1 MKEFKS
7 KYKYRIKEY
16 AFRNGYKSYAPQYSK
31 LGIFWHDW
39 TYSIGIDTI
48 VIESFSTKSEAED
61 FIFKK
66 VESERRSWESKVV
79 GTKIIKI

>member
-16 AFRNGYKSYAPQYSK
+16 TFRDGYKSYVPQYSR
-31 LGIFWHDW
+31 LGIFWHNW
-39 TYSIGIDTI
+39 TYSPGIDT
-48 VIESFSTKSEAED
+48 VVVESFSAKSEAED
-61 FIFKK
+61 FIGEK
-66 VESERRSWESKVV
+66 VKSEFRSWNSKVV

>member
-7 KYKYRIKEY
+7 KYKYRIKVY
-16 AFRNGYKSYAPQYSK
+16 TFRDGYKSYTPQYSR

-39 TYSIGIDTI
+39 IYSPGIDTI
-48 VIESFSTKSEAED
+48 VIVSFSTKSEAED
-61 FIFKK
+61 FINKK
-66 VESERRSWESKVV
+66 VESERKRWESKVV